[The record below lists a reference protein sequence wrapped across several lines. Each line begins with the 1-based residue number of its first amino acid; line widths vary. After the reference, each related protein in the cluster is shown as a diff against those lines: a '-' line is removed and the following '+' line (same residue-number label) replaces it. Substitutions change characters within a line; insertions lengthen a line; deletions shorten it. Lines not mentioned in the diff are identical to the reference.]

1 MKISLLGDQ
10 DKERRP
16 KLDQAIHSKE
26 SLEAAIL
33 SQFIVQTVVVVVVV
47 YSYPGPSPKLRH
59 WIEVQV
65 S

>member
-26 SLEAAIL
+26 NLEAAIL
-33 SQFIVQTVVVVVVV
+33 SQFIV
-47 YSYPGPSPKLRH
+47 
-59 WIEVQV
+59 
-65 S
+65 